1 MEKITFEDSG
11 KIIRVGDCLETNT
24 IRSWL
29 SASGTLP
36 KSIITSEEALKNLRI
51 KYPLILKDFP
61 TLRIKV
67 INKDNLYYWHY
78 ASN

>member
-1 MEKITFEDSG
+1 MESIIFEDSG

-36 KSIITSEEALKNLRI
+36 KSIISSEEALKNLKN
-51 KYPLILKDFP
+51 KYLSILKVYQ
-61 TLRIKV
+61 TLRIKA
-67 INKDNLYYWHY
+67 ICKDNLYY
-78 ASN
+78 

>member
-36 KSIITSEEALKNLRI
+36 NQLLHQKKL
-51 KYPLILKDFP
+51 
-61 TLRIKV
+61 
-67 INKDNLYYWHY
+67 
-78 ASN
+78 